1 MKRFVN
7 DRERWYRIE
16 IVRNLFD
23 EWLLIRSFGSVYK
36 AAPLGTICQT
46 FPDMESA
53 DKAYIQLTQKKSKR
67 GYAKLEEE
75 REH

>member
-1 MKRFVN
+1 MKRLVN

-36 AAPLGTICQT
+36 AAPHGIICQA
-46 FPDMESA
+46 FSDMESA
-53 DKAYIQLTQKKSKR
+53 DKAYIQFTQKKSKR
-67 GYAKLEEE
+67 GYTQLEQE
-75 REH
+75 REN